1 MTGVTG
7 VKELQK
13 LPEAQ
18 LKGTTLKSWPAQE
31 ETNAQDQKKKKKANE
46 NAEQG
51 NSVWQS
57 HSSKMPEVLRVNSSQ
72 RNCIAQCCST

>member
-31 ETNAQDQKKKKKANE
+31 ETNAQDQKKKK
-46 NAEQG
+46 
-51 NSVWQS
+51 
-57 HSSKMPEVLRVNSSQ
+57 SK
-72 RNCIAQCCST
+72 